1 VRRRC
6 WTTPWALRFLGAFV
20 LGFGLWG
27 CSDSAG
33 PGRRTLTILAPAA
46 PGGGWD
52 QTSRAMQQVL
62 RDTGLAPSV
71 QVLNV
76 PGAGGVIGLAQL
88 VETNQGDPDI
98 LMATGLIMVGAI
110 LTNESPVTLEQ
121 TTPIAR
127 LTGEYE
133 VLVVPAASP
142 HQTLRELIDA
152 WRERPG
158 ALAIAGG
165 SAGGTDHMLAGLL
178 ANAVGVDVGE
188 INYLP
193 HSGGGESMASLLGGH
208 VAAGINGYAEL
219 IPFIEA
225 GNLRPLGISSEERL
239 PGVDIP
245 TFLEQGVDLSLA
257 NWRAVAAAPG
267 ITSEQ
272 RAELV
277 SLIDRMH
284 AMEEWK
290 AVLKKNSW
298 IDMYLTGP
306 ELDAFLERE
315 HARVTGVLQ
324 SIGLVE

>member
-1 VRRRC
+1 MRKEARR
-6 WTTPWALRFLGAFV
+6 V
-20 LGFGLWG
+20 LGFLVALSLGIGLWH
-27 CSDSAG
+27 CADSADSD
-33 PGRRTLTILAPAA
+33 RRTLTILAPAA

-52 QTSRAMQQVL
+52 QTARAMQQVL
-62 RDTGLAPSV
+62 RDTGLVPSV

-121 TTPIAR
+121 VTPIAR

-133 VLVVPAASP
+133 VLVVPASSP
-142 HQTLRELIDA
+142 HQTLTDFIDS
-152 WRERPG
+152 WRVAPG
-158 ALAIAGG
+158 DLAIAGG
-165 SAGGTDHMLAGLL
+165 SAGGTDHMVAGLL
-178 ANAVGVDVGE
+178 ANAVGVDVGQV
-188 INYLP
+188 NYLP
-193 HSGGGESMASLLGGH
+193 HSGGGESMASLLGAH

-225 GNLRPLGISSEERL
+225 GNLRPLAISSEERL

-257 NWRAVAAAPG
+257 NWRGVAAAPG
-267 ITSEQ
+267 ITGEQ
-272 RAELV
+272 RADLV
-277 SLIDRMH
+277 SMIERMH
-284 AMEEWK
+284 GSEEWR
-290 AVLKKNSW
+290 AVLEKNSW

-306 ELDAFLERE
+306 ELDTFLERE
-315 HARVTGVLQ
+315 HIRVTGVLQ
-324 SIGLVE
+324 SIGLVD